1 MTTRRE
7 ARRLAIDVLYQA
19 DVTDRS
25 PSDVLTGWRQADRAI
40 PAFTEELVDG
50 VGEHGPEIDLL
61 LEEHAQGWTVS
72 RMTALDRTI
81 LRVAVEELLRGDV
94 PPSVAISEAV
104 EAASELSAEES
115 RSFVNGVLGRIAQET
130 GTGAG
135 AEPIDV
141 PDPGPAGA

>member
-1 MTTRRE
+1 MTSRRD

-19 DVTDRS
+19 DITDRAS
-25 PSDVLTGWRQADRAI
+25 ADVLRGWRDADRAI

-61 LEEHAQGWTVS
+61 LEEHAEGWTVS

-115 RSFVNGVLGRIAQET
+115 RSFVNGVLGRIAREI
-130 GTGAG
+130 GTGDRPQ
-135 AEPIDV
+135 PIDV
-141 PDPGPAGA
+141 PDPGAAGA

>member
-19 DVTDRS
+19 DITDRG
-25 PSDVLTGWRQADRAI
+25 PSDVLRGWREADREV

-61 LEEHAQGWTVS
+61 LEEHAEGWTVS

-81 LRVAVEELLRGDV
+81 LRVAVEELLPGGRAAVGGDQRSRGG
-94 PPSVAISEAV
+94 
-104 EAASELSAEES
+104 
-115 RSFVNGVLGRIAQET
+115 GVGTVGRGITLVRERR
-130 GTGAG
+130 AG
-135 AEPIDV
+135 PDRAGDRDRGSAEPIDV